1 MSKTLD
7 LLAKTPNEAAIG
19 ALIPALDSTE
29 AAIQEGALRAI
40 LDRRSPTGQREVLR
54 RLHVVDDSWRQII
67 DERRGRMTHALR
79 DAVLSTDLQ
88 MCRNGCQA
96 ILWFHEYDLV
106 PALITAAEDE
116 SHPNADLAASTL
128 VELADLLYAELAGPR
143 DYSNRRD
150 PQLVRRHFTA
160 SLEGSLLRFM
170 KHSRREV
177 VGAFLVMAGRDNAVL
192 KQILQDPHNAAYLP
206 LVDELLHNAR
216 GGVVRLLLSFLD
228 DPHAPSSA
236 LAVLARRGDLKF
248 VQHLLRKIGFEPS
261 AAAAQNLKRLDNIA
275 WVRHDDQ
282 LINSLDEAEQH
293 SLVQMVMASGIKR
306 LDVFKTIEHLLRYGK
321 PGGRRAAAQALAR
334 FNGAEANALAVEAL
348 EDTDPQV
355 QAAILAQVRQ
365 RGIPGAL
372 LRLVEFSNSP
382 HEIVRQAAR
391 DSLGEFSF
399 DRFLAA
405 FDMLDDQVRQS
416 TGVLVRKINP
426 EAIPG
431 LIEEMQSRSRT
442 RRLRAV
448 GVAISMGA
456 IGDIEAAIIDLLS
469 DDDHVIRSEAVRA
482 LGYSNTPTSRQA
494 LREALLDRSI
504 VVQESADRS
513 PAPARRRGTGTRISR
528 GAGPMILLGELGL
541 LAHAACCG
549 TWAAVSAKSA
559 SISTP
564 RTCSFGS

>member
-1 MSKTLD
+1 MKKSKPPRKEPAKVGLSKTLD

-19 ALIPALDSTE
+19 LLIPALDSADTTV
-29 AAIQEGALRAI
+29 QEGALRAI
-40 LDRRSPTGQREVLR
+40 LDRRSPTGQREVLK
-54 RLHVVDDSWRQII
+54 RLHTAGDRWRQII
-67 DERRGRMTHALR
+67 VERGGRMTHGLR

-96 ILWFHEYDLV
+96 IVWFHEYDLV

-116 SHPNADLAASTL
+116 SHPNADLAAATL

-150 PQLVRRHFTA
+150 PQLVRRHFTT

-177 VGAFLVMAGRDNAVL
+177 VGAFLVMASRDNAVL
-192 KQILQDPHNAAYLP
+192 KQILQDPHHAAYLP

-236 LAVLARRGDLKF
+236 ITVLARRGDLKF

-261 AAAAQNLKRLDNIA
+261 TAAAQNLKRIEIIG
-275 WVRHDDQ
+275 WVRNDEQ
-282 LINSLDEAEQH
+282 LIDRLDEAEQH

-306 LDVFKTIEHLLRYGK
+306 LDVFKTIEHLLRFGK
-321 PGGRRAAAQALAR
+321 PSGRRAAAAALAK
-334 FNGAEANALAVEAL
+334 FNGAEANALAVQAL
-348 EDTDPQV
+348 EDTDAGV
-355 QAAILAQVRQ
+355 LAAILTQVRK

-372 LRLVEFSNSP
+372 QRLVEFADSP

-391 DSLGEFSF
+391 ESLGEFSF
-399 DRFLAA
+399 ERFLAA
-405 FDMLDDQVRQS
+405 FDMLDDHVRHS
-416 TGVLVRKINP
+416 TGALVRKINP

-431 LIEEMQSRSRT
+431 LVDEMQSRSRT
-442 RRLRAV
+442 RRLRGI
-448 GVAISMGA
+448 GVAIAMGA
-456 IGDIEAAIIDLLS
+456 VGDVEAAIIDLLS

-482 LGYSNTPTSRQA
+482 LGHSNTPTSRQA

-504 VVQESADRS
+504 VVQESAERS
-513 PAPARRRGTGTRISR
+513 LRQLGNQPPALEPVEG
-528 GAGPMILLGELGL
+528 
-541 LAHAACCG
+541 HA
-549 TWAAVSAKSA
+549 K
-559 SISTP
+559 
-564 RTCSFGS
+564 